1 MVFLGTFHGTDFI
14 HKDNEYIFSIFP
26 KFLMKVLKDMSGK
39 IDKSKLYKKTY
50 EDYKKIIEKLGGENE
65 K

>member
-1 MVFLGTFHGTDFI
+1 M
-14 HKDNEYIFSIFP
+14 NYIFSIFP